1 MHKTLKLGDK
11 TVNRLGF
18 GAMRITGEGIWGPP
32 KDPDEAKAVLQRAV
46 DLGVN
51 FIDTA
56 DAYGPEFSENL
67 IHEAL
72 YPYDESLVIATK
84 GGLTR
89 TGPGVWVPD
98 GRPEHIREAVEGS
111 RKRLGVEQIYL
122 YQFHRPDPK
131 VPFEE
136 TLQAFFGLQK
146 EGKIHHVGLSNVTA
160 DQLRQALDMGEITTV
175 QNSYSVLNRNSES
188 VLRLCEEY
196 NIGFIPYF
204 PIGGNTGGLSEQR
217 LDEVA
222 KKYVAT
228 VRQIGLAWLLHHSP
242 VIIPIPGTS
251 SVAHLEENMKA
262 VDISLDKEDIAVLDS
277 LATLE

>member
-32 KDPDEAKAVLQRAV
+32 EDPNEAKAVLGRAV
-46 DLGVN
+46 ELGVN

-67 IHEAL
+67 IHETL
-72 YPYDESLVIATK
+72 YPYDKSLVIATK

-89 TGPGVWVPD
+89 TGPGIWIPD
-98 GRPEHIREAVEGS
+98 GRPEHIREAVDGS

-131 VPFEE
+131 VPFET
-136 TLQAFFGLQK
+136 TLHTFFELQQ
-146 EGKIHHVGLSNVTA
+146 EGKVKHIGISNVTIE
-160 DQLRQALDMGEITTV
+160 QLQKAMHMGEITSV
-175 QNSYSVLNRNSES
+175 QNSYSVLNRDSED
-188 VLRLCEEY
+188 VLKLCEE
-196 NIGFIPYF
+196 NGIGFIPYF

-217 LDEVA
+217 LDEIA
-222 KKYVAT
+222 KKHAAT
-228 VRQIGLAWLLHHSP
+228 VRQVGLAWLLQHSR
-242 VIIPIPGTS
+242 VIVPIPGTS
-251 SVAHLEENMKA
+251 SVTHLEENMKA
-262 VDISLDKEDIAVLDS
+262 ADISLDKDDIAILDS
-277 LATLE
+277 LAG